1 MTTVTIVGL
10 GEAGKLYA
18 TGLLASGA
26 IVRGYDPYV
35 TISDASVA
43 QFDDIVTAVDATDLV
58 ISLVGASASTSVAE
72 AVIPYLDES
81 TVYADFNTA
90 SPAVKA
96 SLARQAAE
104 AGIRFADVAVLAPVN
119 RAGSKTALMT
129 SGTGA
134 ERTAELLRPFE
145 VPIEVIPGEA
155 GTAASRKLLR
165 SVFMKG
171 LAGLVLETVAAGAAA
186 GNESWIRD
194 QMAAEL
200 GPDGHALV
208 ERLITGSHAHAARR
222 THEIQDAL
230 DYVQELGSPAWMT
243 EGALKWLST
252 LAEDRG

>member
-1 MTTVTIVGL
+1 VTTVTVVGL

-26 IVRGYDPYV
+26 IVRGYDPYA

-43 QFDDIVTAVDATDLV
+43 QFDDIVTAVDGADLV
-58 ISLVGASASTSVAE
+58 ISLVGATAATGVAE
-72 AVIPYLDES
+72 AVIPDLDDS

-96 SLARQAAE
+96 RLARKAAE

-119 RAGSKTALMT
+119 RAGSKTALMA

-134 ERTAELLRPFE
+134 ERAAELLRPFD

-186 GNESWIRD
+186 GNEAWIRD

-208 ERLITGSHAHAARR
+208 ERLITGSHAHAVRR
-222 THEIQDAL
+222 THEIEDAL
-230 DYVQELGSPAWMT
+230 DYVRQLGTPAWMT
-243 EGALKWLST
+243 EGALNWLSS
-252 LAEDRG
+252 LAEGRG

>member
-1 MTTVTIVGL
+1 
-10 GEAGKLYA
+10 
-18 TGLLASGA
+18 
-26 IVRGYDPYV
+26 
-35 TISDASVA
+35 
-43 QFDDIVTAVDATDLV
+43 
-58 ISLVGASASTSVAE
+58 
-72 AVIPYLDES
+72 VIPYLGES

-96 SLARQAAE
+96 SLAQKAAE

-208 ERLITGSHAHAARR
+208 ERLITGSHAHAVRR
-222 THEIQDAL
+222 THEIEDAL
-230 DYVQELGSPAWMT
+230 DYVRQLGTPAWMT
-243 EGALKWLST
+243 EGALAWLSS
-252 LAEDRG
+252 LAEGRG

>member
-1 MTTVTIVGL
+1 MTTVTVVGL

-26 IVRGYDPYV
+26 VVRGYDPYV
-35 TISDASVA
+35 TISDGSVA
-43 QFDDIVTAVDATDLV
+43 QFDDIVTAVDAADLV
-58 ISLVGASASTSVAE
+58 ISLVGATASTSVAD
-72 AVIPYLDES
+72 AVIPYLGGS

-96 SLARQAAE
+96 SLAQKAAE

-134 ERTAELLRPFE
+134 ERAAELLRPFE

-155 GTAASRKLLR
+155 GMAASRKLLR

-208 ERLITGSHAHAARR
+208 ERLITGSHAHAVRR
-222 THEIQDAL
+222 THEIEDAL
-230 DYVQELGSPAWMT
+230 DYVRHLGTPAWMT
-243 EGALKWLST
+243 EGALKWLSS
-252 LAEDRG
+252 LAEGRG

>member
-1 MTTVTIVGL
+1 VTTVTVVGL

-26 IVRGYDPYV
+26 VVRGYDPYV
-35 TISDASVA
+35 TISDGSVA
-43 QFDDIVTAVDATDLV
+43 QFDDIVTAVDAADLV
-58 ISLVGASASTSVAE
+58 ISLVGATASTSVAD
-72 AVIPYLDES
+72 AVIPYLGGS

-119 RAGSKTALMT
+119 RGGSTTALMT

-155 GTAASRKLLR
+155 GMAASRKLLR

-200 GPDGHALV
+200 GPDGDALV
-208 ERLITGSHAHAARR
+208 ERLFTGSHAHAARR
-222 THEIQDAL
+222 THEIEDAL
-230 DYVQELGSPAWMT
+230 DYVRHLGTPAWMT
-243 EGALKWLST
+243 EGALKWLSS
-252 LAEDRG
+252 LAEGRG